1 MAAMPLLGPQR
12 PSFLPEV
19 KGDFREGL
27 RRREPEKLDHDD
39 SANITT
45 SLVLVFFI
53 AYGSE
58 S

>member
-1 MAAMPLLGPQR
+1 MAAMPLQGPKR

-19 KGDFREGL
+19 KENFGEG
-27 RRREPEKLDHDD
+27 RRRRGPEKLDHDD